1 MRRTCLFLLLFCFSA
16 LMLGSAIRAADPPHQ
31 AVAGHFDVMP
41 GAGQP
46 LVEVE
51 FHNPKTGEMKTG
63 LFIIDTGAYDSI
75 ITSPFAKRLGY
86 TQDANP
92 AFLSELLSGSALVS
106 KSVVHVSDMRLGKL
120 RVSDIT
126 FQVASSNP
134 VGTYNGRPV
143 DGLLGGTLLS
153 RFALLLDYPH
163 HTLVWVHP
171 GNLDDA
177 TVAELG
183 LDPKSVAVLHQETY
197 FDFKENRYFAHV
209 QFQSGSQKHG
219 EEMLL
224 DTGAP
229 SSFVSAKAA
238 QKLNLVSTGLEP
250 FGYAF
255 QPLDYA
261 NRSVVPALQIGPQV
275 FSNVSV
281 VYPSHSDS
289 YIIPIV
295 GANVLGGCVA
305 LFDFGPHRCFLKPVL
320 PGMTSDPLPPVDAGK
335 IDWERLRNAPESLG
349 FSELLRG
356 VLHPEALE
364 SLPLELT
371 RLQAAPSGGDAD
383 AEECERMGTLL
394 RQSEVEVGAKAAF
407 DAAVRLRRAEADAH
421 PEDPIRAAQW
431 TEALIS
437 SVQPEAALQAAE
449 KNAAKWPAS
458 PDILYSLGAAQ
469 EARAVF
475 LLLDGP
481 GTAVTDDEVL
491 DPFLRLG
498 AKPGK
503 PDAERVQQI
512 AALRRQARDNYD
524 RAVTLA
530 PLDPD
535 AYSRRAR
542 FWLQDRLLL
551 VLMGELGVKGQLP
564 SAEAA
569 LTAEL
574 ADFRTEARLLPNSP
588 AVLRRVVS
596 LDTAL
601 PEFHDDDWF
610 RKNLRGTG
618 QENELQAGGTVT
630 AKAALARLT
639 VLSKSSDP
647 KTAAPALEA
656 LGESQADTDD
666 PAAEV
671 TLRKSLAQ
679 DPARSGALVALASL
693 MIADNRLSALGDLLL
708 KQSDS
713 DATPAS
719 CLLLSE
725 TLSAVGQAATAE
737 EEAREA
743 LKRLPDSP
751 QANMALARLLLAR
764 SGDDPSVLPE
774 AGACLTKAETGLGD
788 FASPAQKAALQTL
801 QAVRQ
806 ALTGDPAGARALL
819 LQTVHDRPTCTQ
831 AREALYA
838 LIVPLS
844 AP

>member
-1 MRRTCLFLLLFCFSA
+1 MRRSCLLLLLASLYVLLPTA
-16 LMLGSAIRAADPPHQ
+16 AVRAGNTPHQ
-31 AVAGHFDVMP
+31 AVAGHFDVIP

-75 ITSPFAKRLGY
+75 ITSAFAKRLGY
-86 TQDANP
+86 EQDANP

-120 RVSDIT
+120 HVSDIT
-126 FQVASSNP
+126 FQVAPSNP

-163 HTLVWVHP
+163 HTLVWIHP

-177 TVAELG
+177 TVTELG
-183 LDPKSVAVLHQETY
+183 LDPKSVAVLHQEAY

-238 QKLNLVSTGLEP
+238 QKLSLVSTGLEP
-250 FGYAF
+250 FGYVF
-255 QPLDYA
+255 QALDYA
-261 NRSVVPALQIGPQV
+261 NRGVVPTLQIGPQV

-295 GANVLGGCVA
+295 GENVLGGCVA

-320 PGMTSDPLPPVDAGK
+320 PGMTSDPLPPVDTSK

-349 FSELLRG
+349 FFELLRG

-364 SLPLELT
+364 SLPQELT
-371 RLQAAPSGGDAD
+371 RLQAMPSGGIEE
-383 AEECERMGTLL
+383 AEKCERMGTLL
-394 RQSEVEVGAKAAF
+394 RQSQDEAGAKAAF
-407 DAAVRLRRAEADAH
+407 DAAARLRRADADVH
-421 PEDPIRAAQW
+421 PEDPVRAAQW
-431 TEALIS
+431 TDALVS
-437 SVQPEAALQAAE
+437 SVQTEAALQAAE
-449 KNAAKWPAS
+449 KNAAQWPAS
-458 PDILYSLGAAQ
+458 PVVFSSLGAAQ

-475 LLLDGP
+475 LLLAGP
-481 GTAVTDDEVL
+481 GKAVSDDETL
-491 DPFLRLG
+491 DPFLNLG
-498 AKPGK
+498 AKPDK
-503 PDAERVQQI
+503 PDLVRSQEI
-512 AALRRQARDNYD
+512 AALRRQAQGSYG
-524 RAVTLA
+524 RAVALA
-530 PLDPD
+530 PLNPEE
-535 AYSRRAR
+535 YSARAR
-542 FWLQDRLLL
+542 FWRLDFLL
-551 VLMGELGVKGQLP
+551 GRMLEGLEVKGQALAP
-564 SAEAA
+564 ESALA
-569 LTAEL
+569 AEL
-574 ADFRTEARLLPNSP
+574 ADFRTEARLLPDDP
-588 AVLRRVVS
+588 AVLRRVVL

-601 PEFHDDDWF
+601 PEFHDDGWF

-618 QENELQAGGTVT
+618 QGNELQDGSTVT

-639 VLSKSSDP
+639 ILSKSSDP

-656 LGESQADTDD
+656 LGEAQADTDD
-666 PAAEV
+666 PAAEA
-671 TLRKSLAQ
+671 TLRRALAQ
-679 DPARSGALVALASL
+679 DPARPGALGSLASL

-708 KQSDS
+708 KQSDAA
-713 DATPAS
+713 ATPAS

-725 TLSAVGQAATAE
+725 TLSAVGQTATAE

-751 QANMALARLLLAR
+751 EANMALARLLLAR

-774 AGACLTKAETGLGD
+774 AGACLTAAETGLGA
-788 FASPAQKAALQTL
+788 FASPVQKAALQTL
-801 QAVRQ
+801 QAVRL
-806 ALTGDPAGARALL
+806 ALSGDPAGARTSL
-819 LQTVHDRPTCTQ
+819 LQILHDRPTCTQ

-838 LIVPLS
+838 LSVPPS